1 MPLQPGARLGSYELL
16 APIGAGGMGAVWR
29 ARDTKLGRE
38 VALKF
43 LTQAV
48 ATDPDR
54 LARFRREAQLL
65 AVLNHP
71 NIAAIYGLE
80 EADGAPFLVLELVEG
95 EDLAARLKR
104 GPLPLDEAL
113 DAARHV
119 AEALEEAHERGIV
132 HRDLKPGNVKLTPDG
147 KTKVLDFGLAKA
159 WSGELATGSSSSSD
173 LSQSPTLARTGTEA
187 GLILGTAAYMSPEQ
201 ARGKKVDKRSDVW
214 SFGALVYEMLTGRR
228 LFDGETVSDVLA
240 AVLTRQPEWTALPP
254 GTPPSVKRLL
264 ERCLERDAKL
274 RLRDIGEARIA
285 LVSQGNAADA
295 ALASPASSF
304 GPRTWLAAGAGVV
317 AALLLVAAYERLRP
331 RSAVELPVRKLELAV
346 EGFTFSAFGKT
357 PAIAPGGERVLYHAS
372 DRLFVR
378 ELSGLQAREL
388 PQTEGA
394 LYASWSPDGR
404 SVAYVER
411 GRLWTVAVDGGQ
423 PSEVGA
429 VPADLAGSGGTAWS
443 EDGLIVAAGS
453 DKVGL
458 FAIPAKGGE
467 GRDLAP
473 LDRSQEADYHEVS
486 ALPGGRGFL
495 FTVHRQE
502 GLDTI
507 SVLANGTRRVLLQLP
522 GESLRSPVYS
532 STGHILYRRESTSP
546 GLWAIGFSLDT
557 LAVSGAPF
565 SVLPGGSAP
574 SVATDGTLALVRA
587 SETPSELVWVGR
599 DGTVEKA
606 ADLPGPANDAAEG
619 LAALALSVDGR
630 RAAVNLLREGY
641 GDIWVCDLARG
652 STSRLMSTRSDALGS
667 AWTPDGHVI
676 FSSLLGGR
684 RWNLWRATTDGGAP
698 ERLSEFDGIQ
708 NPLAVSL
715 DGRFLAYAQGA
726 GGVADLFVLPLDGT
740 REGRAFQQTPAKDAI
755 HASFSPDGRFLA
767 YESDETGRSE
777 VYVRPF
783 PEGEGRWQ
791 VSTEGG
797 AAPAWS
803 RAAPEI
809 LFRSRDRIM
818 AARLTLRG
826 KGLEVDKPRSLFVA
840 AADLSHAFSVAPD
853 GSRLLMTRSR
863 ARDRITLVL
872 NWPKELARLA
882 AAGGEAR

>member
-1 MPLQPGARLGSYELL
+1 MPE
-16 APIGAGGMGAVWR
+16 
-29 ARDTKLGRE
+29 
-38 VALKF
+38 
-43 LTQAV
+43 
-48 ATDPDR
+48 
-54 LARFRREAQLL
+54 
-65 AVLNHP
+65 
-71 NIAAIYGLE
+71 
-80 EADGAPFLVLELVEG
+80 
-95 EDLAARLKR
+95 
-104 GPLPLDEAL
+104 
-113 DAARHV
+113 
-119 AEALEEAHERGIV
+119 
-132 HRDLKPGNVKLTPDG
+132 
-147 KTKVLDFGLAKA
+147 
-159 WSGELATGSSSSSD
+159 
-173 LSQSPTLARTGTEA
+173 
-187 GLILGTAAYMSPEQ
+187 
-201 ARGKKVDKRSDVW
+201 
-214 SFGALVYEMLTGRR
+214 
-228 LFDGETVSDVLA
+228 
-240 AVLTRQPEWTALPP
+240 
-254 GTPPSVKRLL
+254 
-264 ERCLERDAKL
+264 
-274 RLRDIGEARIA
+274 
-285 LVSQGNAADA
+285 
-295 ALASPASSF
+295 
-304 GPRTWLAAGAGVV
+304 
-317 AALLLVAAYERLRP
+317 
-331 RSAVELPVRKLELAV
+331 
-346 EGFTFSAFGKT
+346 
-357 PAIAPGGERVLYHAS
+357 
-372 DRLFVR
+372 
-378 ELSGLQAREL
+378 
-388 PQTEGA
+388 
-394 LYASWSPDGR
+394 
-404 SVAYVER
+404 
-411 GRLWTVAVDGGQ
+411 
-423 PSEVGA
+423 
-429 VPADLAGSGGTAWS
+429 DLAGSGGTAWS
-443 EDGLIVAAGS
+443 ENGLIVAAGS

-458 FAIPAKGGE
+458 FAIPAQGGE

-473 LDRSQEADYHEVS
+473 LDRGKEADYHEVS

-507 SVLANGTRRVLLQLP
+507 CVLANGTRHVLLQLP

-532 STGHILYRRESTSP
+532 QTGHVLYRRDSTSP

-565 SVLPGGSAP
+565 PVFPGGSAP
-574 SVATDGTLALVRA
+574 SLATDGTLALVRA

-599 DGTVEKA
+599 DGAVEKV

-630 RAAVNLLREGY
+630 RAAVNILREGY

-652 STSRLMSTRSDALGS
+652 STSRLMSTRSDALGT

-676 FSSLLGGR
+676 FTSLLGGR

-708 NPLAVSL
+708 NPLAVSP

-818 AARLTLRG
+818 AARLTAHG
-826 KGLEVDKPRSLFVA
+826 KGLEVEKPRALFVA
-840 AADLSHAFSVAPD
+840 GADLSHAFGLAPD

-863 ARDRITLVL
+863 QQDRFTLVL
-872 NWPKELARLA
+872 NWPRELARLA
-882 AAGGEAR
+882 AAGGEQR

>member
-1 MPLQPGARLGSYELL
+1 MPLQAGSRLGPYELV
-16 APIGAGGMGAVWR
+16 APLGAGGMGEVWR

-65 AVLNHP
+65 AVLNHS
-71 NIAAIYGLE
+71 NIAAIHGLE

-147 KTKVLDFGLAKA
+147 RVKVLDFGLAKA

-201 ARGKKVDKRSDVW
+201 ARGKKVDKRCDVW

-254 GTPPSVKRLL
+254 GTPPTVKRLL
-264 ERCLERDAKL
+264 ERCLERDVKL

-285 LVSQGNAADA
+285 LSGAAA
-295 ALASPASSF
+295 GAEATGAPAVTRV
-304 GPRTWLAAGAGVV
+304 GPRTWLAAGAGVA

-331 RSAVELPVRKLELAV
+331 EAAVELPVRKLELAI
-346 EGFTFSAFGKT
+346 EGFTYSAFGRV
-357 PAIAPGGERVLYHAS
+357 PAIALDGRRILYTAAG
-372 DRLFVR
+372 RLWVR
-378 ELSGLQAREL
+378 ELSELTAREL
-388 PQTEGA
+388 PQAEGA

-404 SVAYVER
+404 HVAYVQR
-411 GRLWTVAVDGGQ
+411 GRLWNVPLDGGQ
-423 PSEVGA
+423 PSELGEA
-429 VPADLAGSGGTAWS
+429 PADLAGSGGTAWS
-443 EDGLIVAAGS
+443 EDGLIVVAGS
-453 DKVGL
+453 DRVGL
-458 FAIPAKGGE
+458 FAIPAKGGQ
-467 GRDLAP
+467 GRDIAP
-473 LDRSQEADYHEVS
+473 LDRSKEADYHEVS

-502 GLDTI
+502 GLDTVD
-507 SVLANGTRRVLLQLP
+507 VLANGKRHTLLQLP

-532 STGHILYRRESTSP
+532 PTGHILYRRESTSP
-546 GLWAIGFSLDT
+546 GIWAIAFSLDT
-557 LAVSGAPF
+557 LTASGAPF
-565 SVLPGGSAP
+565 PVFPGGSAP
-574 SVATDGTLALVRA
+574 SVANDGSLALVRA
-587 SETPSELVWVGR
+587 SETPSELVWVSR
-599 DGTVEKA
+599 DGAIEKMA
-606 ADLPGPANDAAEG
+606 ELPAPANDAPEG
-619 LAALALSVDGR
+619 LAALALSVDGQ
-630 RAAVNLLREGY
+630 RAVVNVLREGY
-641 GDIWVCDLARG
+641 GDLWVCDLERG
-652 STSRLMSTRSDALGS
+652 STSRLMAQRSDALG
-667 AWTPDGHVI
+667 AVWMPDGRVI
-676 FSSLLGGR
+676 FTSLLGSR
-684 RWNLWRATTDGGAP
+684 RWNLWRATADGRGP

-708 NPLAVSL
+708 NPLAVSP

-726 GGVADLFVLPLDGT
+726 GGVADLFVLPLDGS
-740 REGRAFQQTPAKDAI
+740 REGKPWQQTPAKDALG
-755 HASFSPDGRFLA
+755 ASFSTDGRFLA

-777 VYVRPF
+777 IYVRPF
-783 PEGEGRWQ
+783 PQGEGRWR
-791 VSTEGG
+791 VSTDGG
-797 AAPAWS
+797 TAPAWS

-809 LFRSRDRIM
+809 LYRQGERIM
-818 AARLTLRG
+818 AVTLSERG
-826 KGLEVDKPRSLFVA
+826 KSLEAAKPRPLFA
-840 AADLSHAFSVAPD
+840 AARDLSRTFSLSPD
-853 GSRLLMTRSR
+853 GRRLLMTRSR
-863 ARDRITLVL
+863 QQHRLTLVL
-872 NWPKELARLA
+872 NWPRELERLA
-882 AAGGEAR
+882 AAGLQQR